1 MQKNHRELFI
11 AFLILLFSFNI
22 FAQNKFEGF
31 NIIVDAPDTQKA
43 ATCAIRYVPPTTDIT
58 ITDLDSSTPLKLTN
72 CGGAG
77 SSLTQN
83 GSTAVMRAN
92 PNNFKWCFEGEDKRY
107 RISYKGDQFSG
118 DVVYDWIATPANPG
132 VYNVK
137 DFGAKGDGVSDDTLA
152 IKSALAF
159 IATRNGGILNFPEG
173 DFVVGALSGNRAI
186 ALPSGVIIQ
195 GVGSLQSNTF
205 SNNVVQKNPSRIT
218 LNGTNRALFRIGE
231 CTERVTFRDIEL
243 YAGSSQNT
251 YGIEAVGAFMT
262 SQGFVFERVVFN
274 KFFRGF
280 YAHGLE
286 IPNTAWQFDFTKFTS
301 CRFFFNTDVGIYTDI
316 SNSDWMVEGCLF
328 ANPLHTATQ
337 NADSMYF
344 RRAGAIL
351 IQNTFGGGFYNAFG
365 GTFLG
370 ILDSGV
376 TTVLNSQTE
385 QMTNSIVYNG
395 VANPNAGDYSYPLTV
410 INSIFGAPV
419 IFKAR
424 RTYVSTGNLYLADT
438 FKADARLHVY
448 STGDR
453 FCYDG
458 ATLGCN
464 EGKSRNYFDGA
475 TVLFMTG
482 AADETGL
489 KGYPA
494 IFGTDVQF
502 NKSVQMPSF
511 QQNDLPKDKANGS
524 MVYCANCRRSTTP
537 CQTGGTGAPAMVVA
551 GQWSCL

>member
-1 MQKNHRELFI
+1 MKKFLRLTVLF
-11 AFLILLFSFNI
+11 AFVFLLSFNA
-22 FAQNKFEGF
+22 FAQNKFEGY
-31 NIIVDAPDTQKA
+31 NILVDAPDTQRT
-43 ATCAIRYVPPTTDIT
+43 ATCAIRYVPPTTDII
-58 ITDLDSSTPLKLTN
+58 ITDLDTSTPMKLSN

-83 GSTAVMRAN
+83 GATATMRGN
-92 PNNFKWCFEGEDKRY
+92 PNNFKWCFQGEDKRY

-118 DVVYDWIATPANPG
+118 DIVYDWIATPATPG
-132 VYNVK
+132 IYNVK
-137 DFGAKGDGVSDDTLA
+137 DFGAKGDGVADDTIA

-173 DFVVGALSGNRAI
+173 DYVVGATASRRAI
-186 ALPSGVIIQ
+186 ALPSGITIQ
-195 GVGSLQSNTF
+195 GIGSLQSNTF

-218 LNGTNRALFRIGE
+218 LNGSNRAIFRIGE

-243 YAGSSQNT
+243 NAASSQNT
-251 YGIEAVGAFMT
+251 YGIEAVGAFTT

-286 IPNTAWQFDFTKFTS
+286 ISNSAWQFDFIKFSS
-301 CRFFFNTDVGIYTDI
+301 CRFFFNIDVGIYTDI
-316 SNSDWMVEGCLF
+316 SNSDWTIEGCLF
-328 ANPLHTATQ
+328 LNPPRTATQ

-365 GTFLG
+365 GTFLS
-370 ILDSGV
+370 ILDSGI

-385 QMTNSIVYNG
+385 QMTNSIVYNAE
-395 VANPNAGDYSYPLTV
+395 ANPNAGDYSYPLTV
-410 INSIFGAPV
+410 INSIFAAPIV
-419 IFKAR
+419 FKAR

-438 FKADARLHVY
+438 FKADARLRVY

-458 ATLGCN
+458 ATNGCQ
-464 EGKSRNYFDGA
+464 GKSRNYFDGA
-475 TVLFMTG
+475 TIAFMTG
-482 AADETGL
+482 APDETNL
-489 KGYPA
+489 KGFPTV
-494 IFGTDVQF
+494 FGTDVQF
-502 NKSVQMPSF
+502 NAPVQMPSLR
-511 QQNDLPKDKANGS
+511 QNALPAGKPNGS
-524 MVYCANCRRSTTP
+524 MVYCADCRRSTTP
-537 CQTGGTGAPAMVVA
+537 CQSGGTGAPAMVVA
-551 GQWSCL
+551 GGWSCL